1 MLLSLSWGQG
11 NFPRIFRNYPP
22 DLTSFPQIPATYP
35 HLLLFQ
41 GLPFRIPKPVPQIFL
56 GFLFSALIAY
66 LAFRAGALA
75 PSGAWAAVLTG
86 GLIFGLG
93 GIPWAVLLRTFFI
106 SSSLL
111 SRAFAA
117 RKSGLAEKFDK
128 GSRRDYGQVLANGGL
143 GALLALVLALFP
155 LKEWLWIAFAGAMA
169 AVTADTWATEL
180 GVLST
185 TSPRLITNRKVVER
199 GTSGGITLFG
209 NLSALAGAALIGFG
223 AALFTPS
230 TPASRLMAV
239 FTVAGFAGA
248 AFDSFLGASVQ
259 AIYYCPQCQKETES
273 HPHHRCGNE
282 TVQVRGWRWLNNDLV
297 NFSCSLVGASVAVAI
312 WGLLF

>member
-1 MLLSLSWGQG
+1 MQQL
-11 NFPRIFRNYPP
+11 
-22 DLTSFPQIPATYP
+22 
-35 HLLLFQ
+35 
-41 GLPFRIPKPVPQIFL
+41 FL

-75 PSGAWAAVLTG
+75 PSGAWAAMLSG

-93 GIPWAVLLRTFFI
+93 GIPWAVLLLTFFI

-117 RKSGLAEKFDK
+117 SKFVLAEKFAK

-143 GALLALVLALFP
+143 GALLALLLALLP
-155 LKEWLWIAFAGAMA
+155 LEEWPWIAFAGAMA
-169 AVTADTWATEL
+169 AVNADTWATEL
-180 GVLST
+180 GVLSA
-185 TSPRLITNRKVVER
+185 SPPRLITNRKVVER

-209 NLSALAGAALIGFG
+209 NLAALAGAALIGFG
-223 AALFTPS
+223 AALFTPDI
-230 TPASRLMAV
+230 PALRLMAV
-239 FTVAGFAGA
+239 FIVAGFAGA
-248 AFDSFLGASVQ
+248 TLDSFLGASVQ

-273 HPHHRCGNE
+273 HPRHRCGTE

-297 NFSCSLVGASVAVAI
+297 NFSCSLVGASVAAVI
-312 WGLLF
+312 WWLLF